1 MQTLDQCLQDLV
13 AKRVITRETAR
24 EKAKMPENF

>member
-1 MQTLDQCLQDLV
+1 MQTMDQCLQGLV
-13 AKRVITRETAR
+13 SRGLISRETAR